1 MVSFVVSGNHVASLF
16 GVEPVDEVAAVYG
29 GVSWDGN
36 EFGGV
41 LRLDGLCD
49 DTAIRELMRVGQGED
64 DSLFNNL
71 LNGLF
76 IEVGEWGRCHVG
88 GDREGLL
95 DRALQRDPQGRRHAA
110 DGECTTALET
120 VVFAGECG

>member
-1 MVSFVVSGNHVASLF
+1 MLCSLREAFRSRTVAFPRCPFFACSRSSVSFVMSGNHVASLF
-16 GVEPVDEVAAVYG
+16 GVEPVDEVATVYG

-41 LRLDGLCD
+41 VRLDGLCD
-49 DTAIRELMRVGQGED
+49 DTTIRELMRVGQGED

-76 IEVGEWGRCHVG
+76 IEVGERRRFHVG
-88 GDREGLL
+88 GDREGVL
-95 DRALQRDPQGRRHAA
+95 DRAM
-110 DGECTTALET
+110 
-120 VVFAGECG
+120 